1 MVPVIGPMGRIGMAT
16 GRNLDKER
24 SMHPQRELHRKKKKR
39 APQRD
44 FSDVNSRNDHRPQRL
59 RHTQQ
64 PRRNRYV
71 LGEISSVSS
80 LTEYTTGTVALESRT
95 TPPELLQV
103 PDAPVLP
110 APVVA

>member
-1 MVPVIGPMGRIGMAT
+1 MVPVVGPVGRIGMAT
-16 GRNLDKER
+16 GTNLDEETSICIRCEKSTE
-24 SMHPQRELHRKKKKR
+24 KKKR

-44 FSDVNSRNDHRPQRL
+44 FSDVNLRNHLRPQRVRL
-59 RHTQQ
+59 TQQ
-64 PRRNRYV
+64 SRRSRYV